1 MKALKR
7 IMAVMLSAM
16 FVVLCFAGCSS
27 SGTAEEITSETMLI
41 AYTEDNAPFI
51 YEENGEVKGFDVEVF
66 ETIFDNI
73 KNEFKNYKFVKV
85 DSDYVIGETVYTVDA
100 DGNDCIAYVM
110 VGGVQKDVDDV
121 NEAYSFTEDVINDRI
136 IAVTKDGYG
145 VTDYTKLNGKDVGV
159 VSDAAITAFDK
170 HTTIKNGCKSVN
182 QYEDFAT
189 AAADLESGK
198 INAIIVDEF
207 TYYTADAGTDSY
219 IVLDGELDNISYVYA
234 VAKWDWY
241 KDSLNEAIYELQS
254 PDYND
259 ADEFTPIVEKYFGYD
274 ASSFT
279 YVPVED

>member
-1 MKALKR
+1 M
-7 IMAVMLSAM
+7 
-16 FVVLCFAGCSS
+16 
-27 SGTAEEITSETMLI
+27 
-41 AYTEDNAPFI
+41 
-51 YEENGEVKGFDVEVF
+51 
-66 ETIFDNI
+66 
-73 KNEFKNYKFVKV
+73 
-85 DSDYVIGETVYTVDA
+85 
-100 DGNDCIAYVM
+100 
-110 VGGVQKDVDDV
+110 DDV

-198 INAIIVDEF
+198 INAVIVDEF
-207 TYYTADAGTDSY
+207 TYYTTDAGTDSY

-241 KDSLNEAIYELQS
+241 KDSLKEAISCL
-254 PDYND
+254 P
-259 ADEFTPIVEKYFGYD
+259 
-274 ASSFT
+274 
-279 YVPVED
+279 